1 MDKANLFNKMFSS
14 YSELNAGNRVPPN
27 LDFRMNARLQE
38 IILSESEVLD
48 ILKTLKTNKAIGPD
62 EISPLLLKN
71 TADVIVGPLT
81 LLFNKS
87 LSSNVFPAIW
97 KIAHIT
103 PIFKNGD
110 RHLCTNYRPVSLLS
124 IPEKILEK
132 CVFKYLFNH
141 LRNNNLIHK
150 MQSGF
155 MPKDSTTHQLVYLY
169 HVLGEALDNNKK
181 VRVVFG
187 DISKA
192 FDRVWHAGL
201 LTKLSSIGITGQ
213 LNNWFSNYLSGR
225 AQRVVLGSE
234 QSDLMPIKAGV
245 PQGSVLGPILFL
257 VYINDIADEL
267 ECRVSLFADDNIVD
281 IFADTVDECA
291 NVLNRDL
298 EKMENWAYTWLVTF
312 NARKTC
318 DMPLS
323 LQTRTNII
331 LPPLHFKNEVIKTV
345 NSHCHLGLT
354 LTSNLK
360 WSAHINNICIKAN
373 KRLAILNKLSF
384 KINRKGL
391 EQLYFA
397 YVRSIL
403 EYGDIVFA
411 NAAPNDLSKLDKIH
425 KRAAKIVAGGIRGV
439 SSCTLFKELSWETL
453 SQRRENRRIL
463 MFSDIVHHRSPTYLQ
478 DLLPGSVE
486 SRSGHRYNL
495 GNSDLMDT
503 FSCRTET
510 FKSSFFPY
518 STIFWNNLDENLKA
532 IDERSILK
540 SNLAKKRVNK
550 NKYYLLGPRTTNIIL
565 ARLRMGCSE
574 IRVHLNCL
582 HVSESTKCCCG
593 EVETTEHFFLSCT
606 LYTAAR
612 NELQDSMN
620 GLGLIFNCT
629 VILHGS
635 EYPNNMVNTNLM
647 AAVDTFLRSS
657 NRFSLLNR

>member
-1 MDKANLFNKMFSS
+1 
-14 YSELNAGNRVPPN
+14 
-27 LDFRMNARLQE
+27 
-38 IILSESEVLD
+38 
-48 ILKTLKTNKAIGPD
+48 
-62 EISPLLLKN
+62 
-71 TADVIVGPLT
+71 
-81 LLFNKS
+81 
-87 LSSNVFPAIW
+87 
-97 KIAHIT
+97 
-103 PIFKNGD
+103 
-110 RHLCTNYRPVSLLS
+110 
-124 IPEKILEK
+124 
-132 CVFKYLFNH
+132 
-141 LRNNNLIHK
+141 

-169 HVLGEALDNNKK
+169 HVLGEALDNNKE
-181 VRVVFG
+181 VCVEFG

-213 LNNWFSNYLSGR
+213 LNNWFSNYLSAR

-245 PQGSVLGPILFL
+245 PQGPVIGPILFL

-267 ECRVSLFADDNIVD
+267 ECRVSLFADDNILY

-298 EKMENWAYTWLVTF
+298 EEMGNWAYTWLVTF
-312 NARKTC
+312 DAKKTC

-323 LQTRTNII
+323 LQTRT
-331 LPPLHFKNEVIKTV
+331 V
-345 NSHCHLGLT
+345 NFHCHLGLT
-354 LTSNLK
+354 LTLNLK
-360 WSAHINNICIKAN
+360 WSAHINNISIRAN

-411 NAAPNDLSKLDKIH
+411 NAAQNDLSKLDKIH

-486 SRSGHRYNL
+486 SRSGHRYSL
-495 GNSDLMDT
+495 RNSDLMDT

-518 STIFWNNLDENLKA
+518 STIFWNNLDENLNA

-550 NKYYLLGPRTTNIIL
+550 NKYYLSGPRTTNIIL
-565 ARLRMGCSE
+565 AHLRMGCSE
-574 IRVHLNCL
+574 LRVHLNCL

-593 EVETTEHFFLSCT
+593 KVETTEHFFLSCT
-606 LYTAAR
+606 LYISAR
-612 NELQDSMN
+612 NELQERPSID
-620 GLGLIFNCT
+620 F
-629 VILHGS
+629 
-635 EYPNNMVNTNLM
+635 
-647 AAVDTFLRSS
+647 
-657 NRFSLLNR
+657 

>member
-1 MDKANLFNKMFSS
+1 
-14 YSELNAGNRVPPN
+14 
-27 LDFRMNARLQE
+27 
-38 IILSESEVLD
+38 
-48 ILKTLKTNKAIGPD
+48 
-62 EISPLLLKN
+62 
-71 TADVIVGPLT
+71 
-81 LLFNKS
+81 
-87 LSSNVFPAIW
+87 
-97 KIAHIT
+97 
-103 PIFKNGD
+103 
-110 RHLCTNYRPVSLLS
+110 
-124 IPEKILEK
+124 
-132 CVFKYLFNH
+132 
-141 LRNNNLIHK
+141 
-150 MQSGF
+150 
-155 MPKDSTTHQLVYLY
+155 
-169 HVLGEALDNNKK
+169 
-181 VRVVFG
+181 
-187 DISKA
+187 
-192 FDRVWHAGL
+192 
-201 LTKLSSIGITGQ
+201 
-213 LNNWFSNYLSGR
+213 
-225 AQRVVLGSE
+225 
-234 QSDLMPIKAGV
+234 
-245 PQGSVLGPILFL
+245 
-257 VYINDIADEL
+257 
-267 ECRVSLFADDNIVD
+267 
-281 IFADTVDECA
+281 
-291 NVLNRDL
+291 
-298 EKMENWAYTWLVTF
+298 MENWAYTWLVTF
-312 NARKTC
+312 NAKKTC

-411 NAAPNDLSKLDKIH
+411 NAAQNDLSKLDKTH

-495 GNSDLMDT
+495 RNSDLMDT

-540 SNLAKKRVNK
+540 SNLAKKTRK
-550 NKYYLLGPRTTNIIL
+550 
-565 ARLRMGCSE
+565 
-574 IRVHLNCL
+574 
-582 HVSESTKCCCG
+582 
-593 EVETTEHFFLSCT
+593 
-606 LYTAAR
+606 
-612 NELQDSMN
+612 
-620 GLGLIFNCT
+620 
-629 VILHGS
+629 
-635 EYPNNMVNTNLM
+635 
-647 AAVDTFLRSS
+647 
-657 NRFSLLNR
+657 